1 MCRSALAA
9 PMRYTVE
16 RRPWGMFADDVPDKR
31 IGAAE
36 WPALSVPWG
45 PDEERP

>member
-1 MCRSALAA
+1 
-9 PMRYTVE
+9 MRYTVE

-45 PDEERP
+45 QTRRGRDHESR